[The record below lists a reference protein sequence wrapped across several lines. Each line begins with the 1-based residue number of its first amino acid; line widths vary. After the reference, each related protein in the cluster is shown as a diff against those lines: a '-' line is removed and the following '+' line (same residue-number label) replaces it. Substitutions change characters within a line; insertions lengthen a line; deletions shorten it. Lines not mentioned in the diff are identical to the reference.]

1 MAVIKWTDSYSVGVT
16 VLDEQHK
23 TLVIMINS
31 MHGAYDQGVM
41 FDVIMKM
48 FNYAAEHF
56 ELEESLLRKRSF
68 SGLANQVR
76 EHKMF
81 MRKASEFAGKD
92 LSDIATHTKV
102 VTFLS
107 EWLVHHI
114 LHEDM
119 QYREILALYEDY
131 DTSQTPR
138 EQDTNGQVDT
148 FTLKRRGGS
157 FV

>member
-1 MAVIKWTDSYSVGVT
+1 MSVIKWVDSYSVGVP

-23 TLVIMINS
+23 NLVSMINS
-31 MHGAYDQGVM
+31 MHGTYDQGVM

-56 ELEESLLRKRSF
+56 QFEESLLRKRSF
-68 SGLANQVR
+68 SGLANQIR

-92 LSDIATHTKV
+92 LSDPVTHTKV

-119 QYREILALYEDY
+119 QYREILALYEI
-131 DTSQTPR
+131 
-138 EQDTNGQVDT
+138 
-148 FTLKRRGGS
+148 
-157 FV
+157 